1 MELKENGN
9 IYLFAANGKR
19 KRQTSNCIL
28 PVVKRKQMFV
38 FLGRQTINGNQHVLF
53 HQMCTSMVFNN
64 GPCKPSCCLFAPL
77 KAKLAI
83 RSFLHQTLCY
93 FK

>member
-19 KRQTSNCIL
+19 KRQTSDCIL
-28 PVVKRKQMFV
+28 PMVNRKQMFV
-38 FLGRQTINGNQHVLF
+38 FLGRQTINVYRHVLF

-64 GPCKPSCCLFAPL
+64 GPHKPSCCLFALL
-77 KAKLAI
+77 KAKLAMQ
-83 RSFLHQTLCY
+83 SFLHPTLCY